1 MNNIGLKLIISL
13 QNATNFHEG
22 PVKRYCRSRILDRFS
37 DKLQTKIDNIRQ
49 DMYNKKYNS
58 KEIDHFHILN
68 ENVNNIRDDPEK
80 GDYHEDTN
88 DHLSKIKCVVDLK
101 NYDLSVMIN
110 GKDTNTIEN
119 KPFDSC
125 FIKTKIK
132 NAFYKVDFF
141 PFVRHELDGNSNEN
155 DNLRKLKSD
164 YITSTLDVK
173 KIGFN
178 NVFTTILSKAKNKI
192 MKATKKDRVD
202 DLIQKLIRRSRVQFC
217 TFPWRQ

>member
-1 MNNIGLKLIISL
+1 MLQIFTKVLSKDIADHAYLIIFL
-13 QNATNFHEG
+13 INYKA
-22 PVKRYCRSRILDRFS
+22 
-37 DKLQTKIDNIRQ
+37 KIDNIRQ

-68 ENVNNIRDDPEK
+68 ENINNIRDDPEK

-88 DHLSKIKCVVDLK
+88 DHLSEIKCVVDLN

-110 GKDTNTIEN
+110 GKDTDTIEN
-119 KPFDSC
+119 KPFDRC

-155 DNLRKLKSD
+155 ENLRQLQSD
-164 YITSTLDVK
+164 YITTTLDVE

-178 NVFTTILSKAKNKI
+178 NVFTTILPKAKNKI

-202 DLIQKLIRRSRVQFC
+202 DLIQKIIRRSRVQFC
-217 TFPWRQ
+217 IFTWG